1 MSHINNIHNED
12 MRNPIS
18 KKMKNPFLRVN
29 RQYVLHEASRK
40 PLSSSNLIRS
50 KYFNHDQNQ

>member
-1 MSHINNIHNED
+1 MDYINDIDNED

-29 RQYVLHEASRK
+29 RQHKPHEDQRK
-40 PLSSSNLIRS
+40 PLSSSKLMRS
-50 KYFNHDQNQ
+50 KYFIHDQNQ